1 MRMPIYEYEPMED
14 GAGCSHCRKGFSM
27 LRSLSDPPLAACPE
41 CGCPLRKR
49 VSVPALGKSV
59 SGMDSR
65 AKQAGFHK
73 LKRTGKGE
81 YEKLY

>member
-1 MRMPIYEYEPMED
+1 MPIYEYEPAVE
-14 GAGCSHCRKGFSM
+14 GEGCGECRGGLSVM
-27 LRSLSDPPLAACPE
+27 RSVRDPPLSVCPG
-41 CGCPLRKR
+41 CGCRLRKR
-49 VSVPALGKSV
+49 VSLPSV
-59 SGMDSR
+59 GRSASGMDDR